1 MSRHLT
7 AEQKLVRA
15 RTQLLLNHPFF
26 GTLCVRLKLVPGSVP
41 TMATDGRRI
50 VYNPTFVDELKP
62 AELEGVLAHEVL
74 HCALAHHCRRGQR
87 EPELWN
93 QAADYAVN
101 PILLASQIVL
111 PAGVLVD
118 PAFANLSAEEIY
130 VRLMN
135 RQNSEGTPDS
145 TDEPSGAGA
154 GASEPGPTASN
165 SSSDHEPPPMPH
177 PGAVGEVMDAVGDD
191 GKTASQAERQ
201 RQEREW
207 GIAAEQAIRSAKT
220 CGHEPAGVERALAE
234 ERSGRIDWR
243 SVLRDFISASRPADY
258 SWTPPNRRH
267 VGRGLYLPSVVRSGV
282 GEIVIA
288 VDTSGS
294 IGTDELN
301 QFAAEITAIAE
312 EVQPDCIH
320 VVYCDASV
328 DSVQEFA
335 PPESVVLSPKGGG
348 GTDFRPPFEWVEQ
361 QRLAPACLIYLTDLC
376 CRSYPE
382 PPEYPVLWVT
392 DSRRTAAFGETL
404 RIVADA

>member
-26 GTLCVRLKLVPGSVP
+26 GTLCVRLKLVPGPVP

-50 VYNPTFVDELKP
+50 VYNPAFVEELKP

-93 QAADYAVN
+93 EAADYAVN
-101 PILLASQIVL
+101 PILLASEVVL

-118 PAFANLSAEEIY
+118 PAFADLSAEEIY
-130 VRLMN
+130 ARLMKM
-135 RQNSEGTPDS
+135 RQNGGAPDS
-145 TDEPSGAGA
+145 THAPSGAGA
-154 GASEPGPTASN
+154 GASGPGPTAGSPP
-165 SSSDHEPPPMPH
+165 SEPPQAPR
-177 PGAVGEVMDAVGDD
+177 PGAVGEVIDAVGED

-207 GIAAEQAIRSAKT
+207 SIAAEQAMRSAKA
-220 CGHEPAGVERALAE
+220 CGNEPAGVERALE
-234 ERSGRIDWR
+234 EVRNGKVDWR
-243 SVLRDFISASRPADY
+243 SVLRDFISASHPSDY

-267 VGRGLYLPSVVRSGV
+267 LSRGLYLPSVVRSGV

-288 VDTSGS
+288 VDTSSS
-294 IGTDELN
+294 IGAEELD
-301 QFAAEITAIAE
+301 QFAAEITAIAD
-312 EVQPDCIH
+312 EVQPDRIL

-328 DSVQEFA
+328 QSIQEFT
-335 PPESVVLSPKGGG
+335 PPEPVVLSPKGGG
-348 GTDFRPPFEWVEQ
+348 GTDFRPPFEWVAEHGVM
-361 QRLAPACLIYLTDLC
+361 PSCLIYLTDLC

-392 DSRRTAAFGETL
+392 DSQRTAAFGETL
-404 RIVADA
+404 RIAAEV